1 MLVVS
6 EEERGGSEFVCVCK
20 LIKRNEN
27 HNRKRTDRSKNR
39 QEGREIRV
47 ADTKTETETEA
58 EAEDEL
64 VKLRRND
71 AEWNGIDYINCRW
84 RADCLH
90 ENETQR
96 RLGYELQKKKER
108 EGMRQKK
115 ARQGKDKRRQER
127 EGKEERRAVR
137 RERKEAKGGRS
148 LQ

>member
-1 MLVVS
+1 M
-6 EEERGGSEFVCVCK
+6 CVCK

-47 ADTKTETETEA
+47 ADTKTETEAEA
-58 EAEDEL
+58 ESEAEDEL

-96 RLGYELQKKKER
+96 RLGYELQKEKGRNEAKE
-108 EGMRQKK
+108 GK
-115 ARQGKDKRRQER
+115 ARIKGGKKGKGRRR
-127 EGKEERRAVR
+127 GAGLR
-137 RERKEAKGGRS
+137 RERRKKPREGGVYNK
-148 LQ
+148 L